1 MKRAPLLLLL
11 LSGCAAVGPDYEAP
25 KAPEV
30 TAELFAGSGYE
41 TESLANWWRDFQ
53 DPLLCDL
60 IEEGLK
66 NAPTVEAAVANLRA
80 QRALRES
87 TEAGFWPQ
95 FTASGSYTWGRA
107 WGAQRQGWEDNLTAR
122 GDASWEIDI
131 FGGVRRSVEQ
141 QMANEARLAYTLQDV
156 RVTLAAE
163 IATAYVE
170 LRRYAAQVD
179 IAEANLALQEKTA
192 AVIRQRANAGIVP
205 RYDVVAAEAQTATTR
220 AALPTLRKN
229 LIAAQL
235 RLDWLTGQ
243 APYATQARMRETL
256 DLMSLP
262 ELSPKLLPNEL
273 LRRRADVRM
282 AEEDV
287 RAQTAAVGVALAEL
301 YPRLTLGGS
310 VGLSSPD
317 LSPWD
322 SYTRSLSLG
331 PSLSWNL
338 FGFGL
343 WRKRVESAKLTLE
356 ATLAD
361 YRDTVLNAYQE
372 AEAAW
377 DACRREAERTNDLRA
392 AESFSAEALRIADQL
407 YENGEITIDDVLTR
421 QSSLLSAQEALVS
434 HRATLFTNAITLYR
448 ALGGGW
454 TDEPPPDSATTDENG
469 APITE
474 EAPAAEQADLAAA
487 EPTPA
492 PTPDAPDAP

>member
-1 MKRAPLLLLL
+1 MKRAPLLPLLL
-11 LSGCAAVGPDYEAP
+11 LAGCAAVGPDYTPPEAP
-25 KAPEV
+25 KAE
-30 TAELFAGSGYE
+30 AELFAGSGYE
-41 TESLANWWRDFQ
+41 AESLANWWRDFQ

-60 IEEGLK
+60 IEEGLR
-66 NAPTVEAAVANLRA
+66 NAPTVEAAVARLRA

-107 WGAQRQGWEDNLTAR
+107 WGAGRHSWQDNLTAR

-141 QMANEARLAYTLQDV
+141 QAATEARLAYTLQET
-156 RVTLAAE
+156 RVSLAAE

-192 AVIRQRANAGIVP
+192 AVIRERAQAGMVP
-205 RYDVVAAEAQTATTR
+205 WYDVMATESQTATTR
-220 AALPTLRKN
+220 ASIPQLRQN
-229 LIAAQL
+229 LTAAQL

-243 APYATQARMRETL
+243 APYATQARLRESL
-256 DLMSLP
+256 DEMSLP
-262 ELSPKLLPNEL
+262 DLSPKVLPNDL
-273 LRRRADVRM
+273 LRRRADIRV
-282 AEEDV
+282 AEENV
-287 RAQTAAVGVALAEL
+287 HAQTAAVGVAEANL
-301 YPRLTLGGS
+301 YPRFTLGGNI
-310 VGLSSPD
+310 GLSSPD

-322 SYTRSLSLG
+322 AYTQSVNLG
-331 PSLSWNL
+331 PSVSWNI
-338 FGFGL
+338 FGFGS
-343 WRKRVESAKLTLE
+343 WRKRVESAKATLE

-361 YRDTVLNAYQE
+361 YEDAVLSAYQE
-372 AEAAW
+372 AETAW

-392 AESFSAEALRIADQL
+392 AERFSGEALRIADQL

-421 QSSLLSAQEALVS
+421 QSSLLNAQEALVT

-454 TDEPPPDSATTDENG
+454 TDEPPPEEDAATDENG
-469 APITE
+469 VDIPAE
-474 EAPAAEQADLAAA
+474 EPPAEEEPAAEA
-487 EPTPA
+487 
-492 PTPDAPDAP
+492 

>member
-1 MKRAPLLLLL
+1 MKRSPLLPLLLLA
-11 LSGCAAVGPDYEAP
+11 GCAAVGPDYTPPEAP
-25 KAPEV
+25 KAE
-30 TAELFAGSGYE
+30 AELFAGSGYE
-41 TESLANWWRDFQ
+41 AESLANWWRDFQ

-60 IEEGLK
+60 IEEGLR
-66 NAPTVEAAVANLRA
+66 NAPTVEAAVARLRA

-107 WGAQRQGWEDNLTAR
+107 WGAGRHSWQDNLTAR

-141 QMANEARLAYTLQDV
+141 QAATEARLAYTLQET
-156 RVTLAAE
+156 RVSLAAE

-192 AVIRQRANAGIVP
+192 AVIRERAQAGMVP
-205 RYDVVAAEAQTATTR
+205 WYDVMATESQTATTR
-220 AALPTLRKN
+220 ASIPQLRQN
-229 LIAAQL
+229 LTAAQL

-243 APYATQARMRETL
+243 APYATQARLRETL
-256 DLMSLP
+256 DEMSLP
-262 ELSPKLLPNEL
+262 DLSPKVLPNDL
-273 LRRRADVRM
+273 LRRRADIRV
-282 AEEDV
+282 AEENV
-287 RAQTAAVGVALAEL
+287 HAQTAAVGVAEANL
-301 YPRLTLGGS
+301 YPRFTLGGNI
-310 VGLSSPD
+310 GLSSPD

-322 SYTRSLSLG
+322 AYTQSVNLG
-331 PSLSWNL
+331 PSVSWNI
-338 FGFGL
+338 FGFGS
-343 WRKRVESAKLTLE
+343 WRKRVESAKATLE

-361 YRDTVLNAYQE
+361 YEDAVLSAYQE
-372 AEAAW
+372 AETAW

-392 AESFSAEALRIADQL
+392 AERFSGEALRIADQL

-421 QSSLLSAQEALVS
+421 QSSLLNAQEALVT

-454 TDEPPPDSATTDENG
+454 TDEPPPEEDAATDENG
-469 APITE
+469 VDIPAE
-474 EAPAAEQADLAAA
+474 EPPAEEEPAAEA
-487 EPTPA
+487 
-492 PTPDAPDAP
+492 

>member
-1 MKRAPLLLLL
+1 MKRAPLLPLLL
-11 LSGCAAVGPDYEAP
+11 LAGCAAVGPDYTPPEAP
-25 KAPEV
+25 KAE
-30 TAELFAGSGYE
+30 AELFAGSGYE
-41 TESLANWWRDFQ
+41 AESLANWWRDFQ

-60 IEEGLK
+60 IEEGLR
-66 NAPTVEAAVANLRA
+66 NAPTVEAAVARLRA

-107 WGAQRQGWEDNLTAR
+107 WGAGRHSWQDNLTAR

-141 QMANEARLAYTLQDV
+141 QAATEARLAYTLQET
-156 RVTLAAE
+156 RVSLAAE

-192 AVIRQRANAGIVP
+192 AVIRERAQAGMVP
-205 RYDVVAAEAQTATTR
+205 WYDVMATESQTATTR
-220 AALPTLRKN
+220 ASIPQLRQN
-229 LIAAQL
+229 LTAAQL

-243 APYATQARMRETL
+243 APYATQARLRESL
-256 DLMSLP
+256 DEMSLP
-262 ELSPKLLPNEL
+262 DLSPKVLPNDL
-273 LRRRADVRM
+273 LRRRADIRV
-282 AEEDV
+282 AEENV
-287 RAQTAAVGVALAEL
+287 HAQTAAVGVAEANL
-301 YPRLTLGGS
+301 YPRFTLGGNI
-310 VGLSSPD
+310 GLSSPD

-322 SYTRSLSLG
+322 AYTQSVNLG
-331 PSLSWNL
+331 PSVSWNI
-338 FGFGL
+338 FGFGS
-343 WRKRVESAKLTLE
+343 WRKRVESAKATLE

-361 YRDTVLNAYQE
+361 YEDAVLSAYQE
-372 AEAAW
+372 AETAW

-392 AESFSAEALRIADQL
+392 AERFSGEALRIADQL

-421 QSSLLSAQEALVS
+421 QSSLLNAQEALVT

-454 TDEPPPDSATTDENG
+454 TDEPPPEEDAATDENG
-469 APITE
+469 VDIPAEEPPTE
-474 EAPAAEQADLAAA
+474 EEPAAEA
-487 EPTPA
+487 
-492 PTPDAPDAP
+492 

>member
-1 MKRAPLLLLL
+1 MKRVPLLPLLLLA
-11 LSGCAAVGPDYEAP
+11 GCAAVGPDYTPPEAP
-25 KAPEV
+25 KAE
-30 TAELFAGSGYE
+30 AELFAGSGYE
-41 TESLANWWRDFQ
+41 AESLANWWRDFQ

-60 IEEGLK
+60 IEEGLC
-66 NAPTVEAAVANLRA
+66 NAPTVEAAVARLRA

-107 WGAQRQGWEDNLTAR
+107 WGAGCHSWQDNLTAR

-141 QMANEARLAYTLQDV
+141 QTATEARLAYTLQET
-156 RVTLAAE
+156 RVSLAAE

-192 AVIRQRANAGIVP
+192 AVIRERAQAGMVP
-205 RYDVVAAEAQTATTR
+205 WYDVMATESQTATTR
-220 AALPTLRKN
+220 ASIPQLRQN
-229 LIAAQL
+229 LTAAQL

-243 APYATQARMRETL
+243 APYATQARLRETL
-256 DLMSLP
+256 DEMSLP
-262 ELSPKLLPNEL
+262 DLSPKVLPNDL
-273 LRRRADVRM
+273 LRRRADIRV
-282 AEEDV
+282 AEENV
-287 RAQTAAVGVALAEL
+287 HAQTAAVGVAEANL
-301 YPRLTLGGS
+301 YPRFTLGGNI
-310 VGLSSPD
+310 GLSSPD

-322 SYTRSLSLG
+322 AYTQSVNLG
-331 PSLSWNL
+331 PSVSWNI
-338 FGFGL
+338 FGFGS
-343 WRKRVESAKLTLE
+343 WRKRVESAKATLE

-361 YRDTVLNAYQE
+361 YEDAVLSAYQE
-372 AEAAW
+372 AETAW

-392 AESFSAEALRIADQL
+392 AERFSGEALRIADQL

-421 QSSLLSAQEALVS
+421 QSSLLNAQEALVT

-454 TDEPPPDSATTDENG
+454 TDEPPPEEDAATDENG
-469 APITE
+469 VDIPAE
-474 EAPAAEQADLAAA
+474 EPPAEEEPAAEA
-487 EPTPA
+487 
-492 PTPDAPDAP
+492 

>member
-1 MKRAPLLLLL
+1 MKRAPLLPLLL
-11 LSGCAAVGPDYEAP
+11 LAGCAAVGPDYTPPEAP
-25 KAPEV
+25 KAE
-30 TAELFAGSGYE
+30 AELFAGSGYE
-41 TESLANWWRDFQ
+41 AESLANWWRDFQ

-60 IEEGLK
+60 IEEGLR
-66 NAPTVEAAVANLRA
+66 NAPTVEAAVARLRA

-107 WGAQRQGWEDNLTAR
+107 WGAESHGWQDNLTAR

-141 QMANEARLAYTLQDV
+141 QAATEARLAYTLQET
-156 RVTLAAE
+156 RVSLAAE

-192 AVIRQRANAGIVP
+192 AVIRERAQAGMVP
-205 RYDVVAAEAQTATTR
+205 WYDVMATESQTATTR
-220 AALPTLRKN
+220 ASIPQLRQN
-229 LIAAQL
+229 LTAAQL

-243 APYATQARMRETL
+243 APYATQARLRESL
-256 DLMSLP
+256 DEMSLP
-262 ELSPKLLPNEL
+262 DLSPKVLPNDL
-273 LRRRADVRM
+273 LRRRADIRV
-282 AEEDV
+282 AEENV
-287 RAQTAAVGVALAEL
+287 HAQTAAVGVAEANL
-301 YPRLTLGGS
+301 YPRFTLGGNI
-310 VGLSSPD
+310 GLSSPD

-322 SYTRSLSLG
+322 AYTQSVNLG
-331 PSLSWNL
+331 PSVSWNI
-338 FGFGL
+338 FGFGS
-343 WRKRVESAKLTLE
+343 WRKRVESAKATLE

-361 YRDTVLNAYQE
+361 YEDAVLSAYQE
-372 AEAAW
+372 AETAW

-392 AESFSAEALRIADQL
+392 AERFSGEALRIADQL

-421 QSSLLSAQEALVS
+421 QSSLLNAQEALVT

-454 TDEPPPDSATTDENG
+454 TDEPPPEEDAATDENG
-469 APITE
+469 VDIPAE
-474 EAPAAEQADLAAA
+474 EPPAEEEPAAEA
-487 EPTPA
+487 
-492 PTPDAPDAP
+492 

>member
-1 MKRAPLLLLL
+1 MKRLPVHALALLLA
-11 LSGCAAVGPDYEAP
+11 GCAAVGPDYAPPEAP
-25 KAPEV
+25 EA
-30 TAELFAGSGYE
+30 THELFAGNGLGGNA
-41 TESLANWWRDFQ
+41 SLARWWEWFN
-53 DPLLCDL
+53 DPLLVEL
-60 IEEGLK
+60 IDQGLA
-66 NAPTVEAAVANLRA
+66 NAPTVESAIASLRA

-87 TEAGFWPQ
+87 AEADFWPH
-95 FTASGSYTWGRA
+95 FTASGAYEWGRA
-107 WGAQRQGWEDNLTAR
+107 WGRNATGWEDSLSAR

-131 FGGVRRSVEQ
+131 FGGVRRAVEQ
-141 QMANEARLAYTLQDV
+141 QFAAEARLAYSLQDI
-156 RVTLAAE
+156 RVSLAAE
-163 IATAYVE
+163 IALAYVE
-170 LRRYAAQVD
+170 IRQYAAQVN

-220 AALPTLRKN
+220 ASIPTLRKN

-243 APYATQARMRETL
+243 APYATQARMRETF

-262 ELSPKLLPNEL
+262 ELSPKFLPNEL

-287 RAQTAAVGVALAEL
+287 RAQTAAVGVAMAEL

-322 SYTRSLSLG
+322 SYTRNLSFG
-331 PSLSWNL
+331 PSFSWNL

-372 AEAAW
+372 AESAW
-377 DACRREAERTNDLRA
+377 DACRREAERTQALED
-392 AESFSAEALRIADQL
+392 AEGYSAEALRIANQL
-407 YENGEITIDDVLTR
+407 YENGEITVDDVLTR
-421 QSSLLSAQEALVS
+421 QSSLLSAQEALVN
-434 HRATLFTNAITLYR
+434 HRAQLFSNAITLYR
-448 ALGGGW
+448 AFGGGW
-454 TDEPPPDSATTDENG
+454 ADETPQD
-469 APITE
+469 
-474 EAPAAEQADLAAA
+474 AAA
-487 EPTPA
+487 NADPENVPQTPLLTAA
-492 PTPDAPDAP
+492 P

>member
-1 MKRAPLLLLL
+1 MKRAPLLPLLL
-11 LSGCAAVGPDYEAP
+11 LAGCAAVGPDYTPPEAP
-25 KAPEV
+25 KAE
-30 TAELFAGSGYE
+30 AELFAGSGYE
-41 TESLANWWRDFQ
+41 AESLANWWRDFQ

-60 IEEGLK
+60 IEEGLR
-66 NAPTVEAAVANLRA
+66 NAPTVEAAVARLRA

-107 WGAQRQGWEDNLTAR
+107 WGAGSHSWQDNLTAR
-122 GDASWEIDI
+122 GDAAWEIDI

-141 QMANEARLAYTLQDV
+141 QTATEARLAYTLQET
-156 RVTLAAE
+156 RVSLAAE

-192 AVIRQRANAGIVP
+192 AVIRERAQAGMVP
-205 RYDVVAAEAQTATTR
+205 WYDVMATESQTATTR
-220 AALPTLRKN
+220 ASIPQLRQN
-229 LIAAQL
+229 LTAAQL

-243 APYATQARMRETL
+243 APYATQARLRESL
-256 DLMSLP
+256 DEMSLP
-262 ELSPKLLPNEL
+262 DLSPKVLPNDL
-273 LRRRADVRM
+273 LRRRADIRV
-282 AEEDV
+282 AEENVHV
-287 RAQTAAVGVALAEL
+287 RTAAVGVAEANL
-301 YPRLTLGGS
+301 YPRFSLGGN

-322 SYTRSLSLG
+322 AYTQTLNLG
-331 PSLSWNL
+331 PSVSWNI
-338 FGFGL
+338 FGFGT
-343 WRKRVESAKLTLE
+343 WRKQVESAKATLE

-361 YRDTVLNAYQE
+361 YEEAVLSAYQE
-372 AEAAW
+372 AETAW
-377 DACRREAERTNDLRA
+377 DACRREAERTADLRA

-421 QSSLLSAQEALVS
+421 QSSLLNAQEALVT

-454 TDEPPPDSATTDENG
+454 TDEPPPEEDAATDENG
-469 APITE
+469 VDIPAE
-474 EAPAAEQADLAAA
+474 EPPAKEEPAAEA
-487 EPTPA
+487 
-492 PTPDAPDAP
+492 

>member
-1 MKRAPLLLLL
+1 MKRVPLLPLLLLA
-11 LSGCAAVGPDYEAP
+11 GCAAVGPDYTPPEAP
-25 KAPEV
+25 KAE
-30 TAELFAGSGYE
+30 AELFAGSGYE
-41 TESLANWWRDFQ
+41 AESLANWWRDFQ

-60 IEEGLK
+60 IEEGLR
-66 NAPTVEAAVANLRA
+66 NAPTVEAAVARLRA

-107 WGAQRQGWEDNLTAR
+107 WGAGRHSWQDNLTAR

-141 QMANEARLAYTLQDV
+141 QAATEARLAYTLQET
-156 RVTLAAE
+156 RVSLAAE

-192 AVIRQRANAGIVP
+192 AVIRERAQAGMVP
-205 RYDVVAAEAQTATTR
+205 WYDVMATESQTATTR
-220 AALPTLRKN
+220 ASIPQLRQN
-229 LIAAQL
+229 LTAAQL

-243 APYATQARMRETL
+243 APYATQARLRETL
-256 DLMSLP
+256 DEMSLP
-262 ELSPKLLPNEL
+262 DLSPKVLPNDL
-273 LRRRADVRM
+273 LRRRADIRV
-282 AEEDV
+282 AEENV
-287 RAQTAAVGVALAEL
+287 HAQTAAVGVAEANL
-301 YPRLTLGGS
+301 YPRFTLGGNI
-310 VGLSSPD
+310 GLSSPD

-322 SYTRSLSLG
+322 AYTQSVNLG
-331 PSLSWNL
+331 PSVSWNI
-338 FGFGL
+338 FGFGS
-343 WRKRVESAKLTLE
+343 WRKRVESAKATLE

-361 YRDTVLNAYQE
+361 YEDAVLSAYQE
-372 AEAAW
+372 AETAW

-392 AESFSAEALRIADQL
+392 AERFSGEALRIADQL

-421 QSSLLSAQEALVS
+421 QSSLLNAQEALVT

-454 TDEPPPDSATTDENG
+454 TDEPPPEEDAATDENG
-469 APITE
+469 VDIPAE
-474 EAPAAEQADLAAA
+474 EPPAEEEPAAEA
-487 EPTPA
+487 
-492 PTPDAPDAP
+492 

>member
-1 MKRAPLLLLL
+1 MKRAPLLPLLL
-11 LSGCAAVGPDYEAP
+11 LAGCAAVGPDYTPPEAP
-25 KAPEV
+25 KAE
-30 TAELFAGSGYE
+30 AELFAGSGYE
-41 TESLANWWRDFQ
+41 AESLANWWRDFQ

-60 IEEGLK
+60 IEEGLR
-66 NAPTVEAAVANLRA
+66 NAPTVEAAVARLRA

-107 WGAQRQGWEDNLTAR
+107 LGAGRHSWQDNLTAR

-141 QMANEARLAYTLQDV
+141 QAATEARLAYTLQET
-156 RVTLAAE
+156 RVSLAAE

-192 AVIRQRANAGIVP
+192 AVIRERAQAGMVP
-205 RYDVVAAEAQTATTR
+205 WYDVMATESQTATTR
-220 AALPTLRKN
+220 ASIPQLRQN
-229 LIAAQL
+229 LTAAQL

-243 APYATQARMRETL
+243 APYATQARLRETL
-256 DLMSLP
+256 DEMSLP
-262 ELSPKLLPNEL
+262 DLSPKVLPNDL
-273 LRRRADVRM
+273 LRRRADIRV
-282 AEEDV
+282 AEENV
-287 RAQTAAVGVALAEL
+287 HAQTAAVGVAEANL
-301 YPRLTLGGS
+301 YPRFTLGGNI
-310 VGLSSPD
+310 GLSSPD

-322 SYTRSLSLG
+322 AYTQSVNLG
-331 PSLSWNL
+331 PSVSWNI
-338 FGFGL
+338 FGFGS
-343 WRKRVESAKLTLE
+343 WRKRVESAKATLE

-361 YRDTVLNAYQE
+361 YEDAVLSAYQE
-372 AEAAW
+372 AETAW

-392 AESFSAEALRIADQL
+392 AERFSGEALRIADQL

-421 QSSLLSAQEALVS
+421 QSSLLNAQEALVT

-454 TDEPPPDSATTDENG
+454 TDEPPPEEDAATDENG
-469 APITE
+469 VDIPAE
-474 EAPAAEQADLAAA
+474 EPPAEEEPAAEA
-487 EPTPA
+487 
-492 PTPDAPDAP
+492 

>member
-1 MKRAPLLLLL
+1 MKRAPLLPLLL
-11 LSGCAAVGPDYEAP
+11 LAGCAAVGPDYTPPEAP
-25 KAPEV
+25 KAE
-30 TAELFAGSGYE
+30 AELFAGTGYE
-41 TESLANWWRDFQ
+41 AESLANWWRDFQ

-60 IEEGLK
+60 IEEGLR
-66 NAPTVEAAVANLRA
+66 NAPTVEAAVARLRA

-107 WGAQRQGWEDNLTAR
+107 WGAGRHSWQDNLTAR

-141 QMANEARLAYTLQDV
+141 QAATEARLAYTLQET
-156 RVTLAAE
+156 RVSLAAE

-192 AVIRQRANAGIVP
+192 AVIRERAQAGMVP
-205 RYDVVAAEAQTATTR
+205 WYDVMATESQTATTR
-220 AALPTLRKN
+220 ASIPQLRQN
-229 LIAAQL
+229 LTAAQL

-243 APYATQARMRETL
+243 APYATQARLRETL
-256 DLMSLP
+256 DEMSLP
-262 ELSPKLLPNEL
+262 DLSPKVLPNDL
-273 LRRRADVRM
+273 LRRRADIRV
-282 AEEDV
+282 AEENV
-287 RAQTAAVGVALAEL
+287 HAQTAAVGVAEANL
-301 YPRLTLGGS
+301 YPRFTLGGNI
-310 VGLSSPD
+310 GLSSPD

-322 SYTRSLSLG
+322 AYTQSVNLG
-331 PSLSWNL
+331 PSVSWNI
-338 FGFGL
+338 FGFGS
-343 WRKRVESAKLTLE
+343 WRKRVESAKATLE

-361 YRDTVLNAYQE
+361 YEDAVLSAYQE
-372 AEAAW
+372 AETAW

-392 AESFSAEALRIADQL
+392 AERFSGEALRIADQL

-421 QSSLLSAQEALVS
+421 QSSLLNAQEALVT

-454 TDEPPPDSATTDENG
+454 TDEPPPEEDAATDENG
-469 APITE
+469 VDIPAE
-474 EAPAAEQADLAAA
+474 EPPAEEEPAAEA
-487 EPTPA
+487 
-492 PTPDAPDAP
+492 

>member
-1 MKRAPLLLLL
+1 MKRRPAACALALLLA
-11 LSGCAAVGPDYEAP
+11 GCAAVGPDYAPPEAP
-25 KAPEV
+25 EAPH
-30 TAELFAGSGYE
+30 ELFAGDGLE
-41 TESLANWWRDFQ
+41 DASLARWWEGFN
-53 DPLLCDL
+53 DPLLAEL
-60 IEEGLK
+60 IDQGLA
-66 NAPTVEAAVANLRA
+66 NAPTVEAAIANLRA

-87 TEAGFWPQ
+87 AEADFWPH
-95 FTASGSYTWGRA
+95 FTASGAYEWGRA
-107 WGAQRQGWEDNLTAR
+107 WGRGATGWEDGLSAR
-122 GDASWEIDI
+122 GDAAWEIDI
-131 FGGVRRSVEQ
+131 FGGVRRAVEQ
-141 QMANEARLAYTLQDV
+141 QFAAEARLAYSLQDV
-156 RVTLAAE
+156 RVSLAAE
-163 IATAYVE
+163 IALAYVE
-170 LRRYAAQVD
+170 VRQYAAQVD

-377 DACRREAERTNDLRA
+377 DACRREAERTQDLED
-392 AESFSAEALRIADQL
+392 AEGYSAEALRIADKL
-407 YENGEITIDDVLTR
+407 YENGEITVDDVLSR
-421 QSSLLSAQEALVS
+421 QSGLLTAQEALVT
-434 HRATLFTNAITLYR
+434 HRAQLFSNAITLYR
-448 ALGGGW
+448 AFGGGW
-454 TDEPPPDSATTDENG
+454 ADESPED
-469 APITE
+469 
-474 EAPAAEQADLAAA
+474 AAA
-487 EPTPA
+487 NADPENTPQTPLLSAIAA
-492 PTPDAPDAP
+492 P

>member
-141 QMANEARLAYTLQDV
+141 EMATEARLAYTLQDV

-192 AVIRQRANAGIVP
+192 SVIRERALVGMVP
-205 RYDVVAAEAQTATTR
+205 WYDVAAAEAQTATTR
-220 AALPTLRKN
+220 ASIPSLRQN
-229 LIAAQL
+229 LTAAQL

-243 APYATQARMRETL
+243 APYATQARLRESLDEMTL
-256 DLMSLP
+256 PD
-262 ELSPKLLPNEL
+262 LSPKVLPNEL
-273 LRRRADVRM
+273 LRRRADIRI
-282 AEEDV
+282 AEENV
-287 RAQTAAVGVALAEL
+287 HAQTAAVGVATAEL
-301 YPRLTLGGS
+301 YPRFSLGGNI
-310 VGLSSPD
+310 GLSTPD
-317 LSPWD
+317 LTPWSD
-322 SYTRSLSLG
+322 YTQSLNFG
-331 PSLSWNL
+331 PSVSWNI
-338 FGFGL
+338 FGFGT
-343 WRKRVESAKLTLE
+343 WRKRVESAK
-356 ATLAD
+356 ATLDAQIAT
-361 YRDTVLNAYQE
+361 YEDTVLEAYQE